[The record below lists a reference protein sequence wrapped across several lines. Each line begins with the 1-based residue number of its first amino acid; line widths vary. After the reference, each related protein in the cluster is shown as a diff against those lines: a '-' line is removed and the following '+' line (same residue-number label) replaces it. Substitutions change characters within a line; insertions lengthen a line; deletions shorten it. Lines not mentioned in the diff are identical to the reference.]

1 MNVVGIGKAL
11 NYLVKGAE
19 VVGAVGTFYELF
31 DKPRKDRE
39 ELREI
44 RERVDERVELYMAQK
59 MDKLID
65 QKIDKRMQEIY
76 MPAIKACME
85 ESLSS
90 NLEAVVAS
98 SMMRAGVKEATK
110 EKEAEAKTAEAKEA
124 KEAKTAKK

>member
-19 VVGAVGTFYELF
+19 VIGTVGTFYELF

-44 RERVDERVELYMAQK
+44 RERVDERVDLYMAQK
-59 MDKLID
+59 MDKLVD

-76 MPAIKACME
+76 IPAFNETLASK
-85 ESLSS
+85 
-90 NLEAVVAS
+90 LEAWIAATR
-98 SMMRAGVKEATK
+98 MREGV
-110 EKEAEAKTAEAKEA
+110 KEAEAKAAEK
-124 KEAKTAKK
+124 